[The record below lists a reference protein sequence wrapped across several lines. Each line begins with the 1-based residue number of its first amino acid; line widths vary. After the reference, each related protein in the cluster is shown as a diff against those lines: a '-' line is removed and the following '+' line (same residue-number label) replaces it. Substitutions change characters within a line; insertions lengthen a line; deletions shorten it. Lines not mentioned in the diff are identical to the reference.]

1 MASKEID
8 RWLKSEIEKVPEKLI
23 KFRDNKLE
31 SKMVYYTGNWQI
43 DVMANLTQ
51 RQSEKLFGKMQKIT
65 DAGGLAFF
73 QKRLKDIKI
82 GANDYDDAEVI
93 TGFQYIVMRTG
104 RS

>member
-8 RWLKSEIEKVPEKLI
+8 RWLKAEIEKVPEKLI

-31 SKMVYYTGNWQI
+31 SKMVYYTGNWQT

-51 RQSEKLFGKMQKIT
+51 RQSEKLFGKMRKLQE
-65 DAGGLAFF
+65 AGGLAFF
-73 QKRLKDIKI
+73 QRRMKPINI
-82 GANDYDDAEVI
+82 GDSEYGKAETI
-93 TGFQYIVMRTG
+93 QGYEYIVMRSQ

>member
-8 RWLKSEIEKVPEKLI
+8 RWLKAEIEKVPEKLI
-23 KFRDNKLE
+23 KFRDNGLE

-65 DAGGLAFF
+65 DGGGLAFF
-73 QKRLKDIKI
+73 QKRMKDIKI
-82 GANDYDDAEVI
+82 GETEYDKPEVI
-93 TGFQYIVMRTG
+93 TGFQYIVMRTA

>member
-65 DAGGLAFF
+65 NAGGLAFF
-73 QKRLKDIKI
+73 LKRMKDIKI